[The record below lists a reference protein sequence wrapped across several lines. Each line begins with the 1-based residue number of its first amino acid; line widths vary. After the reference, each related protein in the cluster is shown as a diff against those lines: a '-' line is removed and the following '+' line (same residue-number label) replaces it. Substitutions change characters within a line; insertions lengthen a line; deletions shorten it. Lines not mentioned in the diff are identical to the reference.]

1 MEGEFNNLNINN
13 SNITFT
19 GKTDNIATS
28 DELTATLLYQD
39 KMGTNYSRSKR
50 LSKAVA
56 ASGIAILMTAASL
69 RLGTIISNGF
79 VLNPPSADMNR
90 TEIVDGAFEYSF
102 TINNPREY
110 LVTYGF
116 TVNSETVLEEECT
129 TSGDYEGTFN
139 QFADG
144 DECTFYIKFTNRFD
158 YVKTIQNIN
167 FNTGGIK
174 KW

>member
-1 MEGEFNNLNINN
+1 MEGEFNNYNINN
-13 SNITFT
+13 TNITFT
-19 GKTDNIATS
+19 NKTDNIATS

-116 TVNSETVLEEECT
+116 TVNSETIVEEECT
-129 TSGDYEGTFN
+129 ATGDYEGTFN
-139 QFADG
+139 QFVDG

-158 YVKTIQNIN
+158 YVKTIQKIN